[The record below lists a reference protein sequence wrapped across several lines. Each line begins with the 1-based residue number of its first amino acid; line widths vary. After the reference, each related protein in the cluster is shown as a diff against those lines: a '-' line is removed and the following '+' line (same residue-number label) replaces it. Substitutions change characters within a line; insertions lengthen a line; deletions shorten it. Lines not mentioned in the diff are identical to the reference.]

1 MMPAWSF
8 SMRPSL
14 IPTSVMPVVVAIV
27 MASAL
32 SACASRPDC
41 DPLSGFELGRDATPA
56 EPACNSERYAEA
68 WRLGQTLGDLES
80 ELRAR
85 NDEDAPT
92 PAERQRIRVLQRE
105 IPELQTLA
113 RLEGWL

>member
-1 MMPAWSF
+1 
-8 SMRPSL
+8 
-14 IPTSVMPVVVAIV
+14 
-27 MASAL
+27 MALAL
-32 SACASRPDC
+32 SGCAGRPDC
-41 DPLSGFELGRDATPA
+41 DPLSGFEQGRGDKSPA
-56 EPACNSERYAEA
+56 PACDSERYGEA

-80 ELRAR
+80 ELRAL

-113 RLEGWL
+113 RLEGWLPAESFSPQEP